1 MFDVADGNVNQFEF
15 CCKKIGLNFFTKVRT
30 SCVDRV
36 CIKEKIIHLREC
48 YL

>member
-1 MFDVADGNVNQFEF
+1 
-15 CCKKIGLNFFTKVRT
+15 LNFFTKVRT

-48 YL
+48 YLWYVSSRLKRSSKIL